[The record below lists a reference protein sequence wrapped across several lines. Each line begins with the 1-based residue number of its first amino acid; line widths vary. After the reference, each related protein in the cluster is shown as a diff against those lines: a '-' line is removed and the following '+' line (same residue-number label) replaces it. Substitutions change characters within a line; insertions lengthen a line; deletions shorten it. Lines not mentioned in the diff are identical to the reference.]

1 MNIEEI
7 NYKTLR
13 KIQQIEESNSLLS
26 KIDENLYLNF
36 SNYIK
41 NLNLR
46 LKKENNQQRKI
57 ILKNEII
64 NTKKIVKDIYDQRE
78 KKILFAI
85 MTKVRGGEPNLKHL
99 IKSEKKLFE
108 SILEIVSSMRQEII
122 EQKKKSNINKISD
135 NTNNI
140 NNNKKI
146 KYSKNK
152 IFLIKDNIPEFIG
165 TDSKK
170 YKLKKNDIISLPRK
184 TSELLSKRDIA
195 VEIQLKK

>member
-140 NNNKKI
+140 NNKKI